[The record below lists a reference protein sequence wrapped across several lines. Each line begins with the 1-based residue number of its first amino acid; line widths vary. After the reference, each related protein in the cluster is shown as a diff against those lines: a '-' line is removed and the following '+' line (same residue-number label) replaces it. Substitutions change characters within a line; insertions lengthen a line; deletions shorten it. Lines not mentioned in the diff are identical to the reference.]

1 MGVRTMSSFMGDVL
15 IWKHNAQE
23 GMETRDDV
31 ITKFPGGIPSQ
42 ADQDTWRDEYDAMIA
57 TNVYSVKRKA
67 EYDALNQF
75 ELISDD
81 SANSSTTHA
90 DAIAAIKTK
99 WPKDNSGPK

>member
-1 MGVRTMSSFMGDVL
+1 
-15 IWKHNAQE
+15 
-23 GMETRDDV
+23 
-31 ITKFPGGIPSQ
+31 
-42 ADQDTWRDEYDAMIA
+42 MIS